1 MIRNVKRALLLLL
14 LALASL
20 LTPDY
25 AVPSEVWEL
34 QGSAWEV
41 RVCAIPVYFVGPLAV
56 ENRGD
61 CGQGWTVEVR

>member
-1 MIRNVKRALLLLL
+1 MMLRNVKRALLLLL
-14 LALASL
+14 LAEL

>member
-14 LALASL
+14 LAEL